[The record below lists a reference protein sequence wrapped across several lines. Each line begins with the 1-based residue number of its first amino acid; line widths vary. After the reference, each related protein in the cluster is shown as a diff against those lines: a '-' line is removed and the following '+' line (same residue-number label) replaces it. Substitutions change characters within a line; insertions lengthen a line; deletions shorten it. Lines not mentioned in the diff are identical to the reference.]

1 MTDVSRETDVTLA
14 EIYGRVPG
22 LSEYVAI
29 LSSRGVE
36 RGLVGPREVP
46 RMWSRHIAN
55 CAVVAQEE
63 RTLIPDGTRISDVGA
78 GAGLPGIVW
87 ALVRPDVQVTL
98 VEPLLRRATFL
109 TEVVGELD
117 LGQRVTVQRA
127 RAEQAAGT
135 FPVVTARAVARLGQL
150 IRWTAPLT
158 EVGGWIIA
166 LKGASAADEV
176 AEVGP
181 ELARFGCGPARI
193 RAYGSALLDPPTTA
207 VLIPRVGGRSPEQ
220 QRGQRVAPRPRRA

>member
-1 MTDVSRETDVTLA
+1 
-14 EIYGRVPG
+14 
-22 LSEYVAI
+22 
-29 LSSRGVE
+29 
-36 RGLVGPREVP
+36 
-46 RMWSRHIAN
+46 MWSRHIAN

-63 RTLIPDGTRISDVGA
+63 LSLIPSGTHIADVGS

-87 ALVRPDVQVTL
+87 ALVRPDVRVTL

-109 TEVVGELD
+109 TEVVEELG
-117 LGQRVTVQRA
+117 LGQRVIVQRA
-127 RAEQAAGT
+127 RAEQAPGT

-176 AEVGP
+176 SEVAP
-181 ELARFGCGPARI
+181 ELVRSGCGPAQI
-193 RAYGSALLDPPTTA
+193 RTYGSALLDAPTTA
-207 VLIPRVGGRSPEQ
+207 VLIPRIEDRASGQERA
-220 QRGQRVAPRPRRA
+220 QRTARRTRRV